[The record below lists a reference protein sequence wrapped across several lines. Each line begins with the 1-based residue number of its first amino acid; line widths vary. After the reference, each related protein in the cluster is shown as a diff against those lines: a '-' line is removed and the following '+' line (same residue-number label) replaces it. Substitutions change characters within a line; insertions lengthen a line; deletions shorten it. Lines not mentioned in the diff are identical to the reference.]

1 MRFFGQNEWRN
12 GPRTRFFRF
21 YQNLIHKSFVFYMML
36 QQHGGLQLI
45 QVSCEKSV
53 SGFFDKKVPKMSF
66 FYVCNKLI
74 HLILCIFFLEIG
86 YWVVS
91 WAKRLQN
98 GPRMR
103 FCQFHGEKK
112 HAGPNP
118 GRITSQLQDQVS
130 QSSLVFF
137 YFSVNTHIICCKQK
151 GKINVQIHIYKGS
164 KRSEI

>member
-45 QVSCEKSV
+45 QMSCEKSV

-74 HLILCIFFLEIG
+74 HLILCMKLYFFPG
-86 YWVVS
+86 NWVLGS
-91 WAKRLQN
+91 FLGKKTPKWAQ
-98 GPRMR
+98 
-103 FCQFHGEKK
+103 

-118 GRITSQLQDQVS
+118 GRITSQLQD
-130 QSSLVFF
+130 
-137 YFSVNTHIICCKQK
+137 
-151 GKINVQIHIYKGS
+151 
-164 KRSEI
+164 